1 MASLDQVEILTFDCY
16 GTLID
21 WESGIREV
29 LGEIAAR
36 HNLNAPVDD
45 LVREWEAVQFEMI
58 SAPSFRR
65 YHGIL
70 RDSLRQTFKR
80 RGVAINPKEQ
90 DLLAERIGGWQPF
103 PDTKAMLGKLKK
115 HYLIAILSN
124 IDDDILA
131 QTVPKLGIDFDELI
145 TSDQLLSYKPRPA
158 HFQRAIKAFEKPPEL
173 FLHCA
178 FGAKYDLQPAQNAG
192 MLTAWIKRPGAIQ
205 ESATQATAE
214 VDGLT
219 GLAQL
224 LQVA

>member
-21 WESGIREV
+21 WESGIRQV

-36 HNLNAPVDD
+36 HGLNAPVDD

-70 RDSLRQTFKR
+70 RDSLRQTLKR
-80 RGVAINPKEQ
+80 RGVTIHPNEQ

-103 PDTKAMLGKLKK
+103 PDTKPMLAKLKK

-131 QTVPKLGIDFDELI
+131 QTVPKLGIEFDELI

-158 HFQRAIKAFEKPPEL
+158 HFQRAIKAFEKPAEL

-178 FGAKYDLQPAQNAG
+178 FGAKYDLIPAHNAG
-192 MLTAWIKRPGAIQ
+192 MLTAWVKRPGAIQ

-214 VDGLT
+214 VEGLT

>member
-1 MASLDQVEILTFDCY
+1 MSSLDQVEILTFDCY
-16 GTLID
+16 GTLVD
-21 WESGIREV
+21 WESGIRQV
-29 LGEIAAR
+29 LGEIAGR
-36 HNLNAPVDD
+36 HGLNAPVED
-45 LVREWEAVQFEMI
+45 LVREWEAVQFELI
-58 SAPSFRR
+58 SAATFRR

-80 RGVAINPKEQ
+80 RGVTIHPKEQ
-90 DLLAERIGGWQPF
+90 DLLAEKIGAWQPF
-103 PDTKAMLGKLKK
+103 PDTKPVLSKLKK

-131 QTVPKLGIDFDELI
+131 LTVPKLGIEFDELI

-158 HFQRAIKAFEKPPEL
+158 HFQKAIKAFEKPPEL

-178 FGAKYDLQPAQNAG
+178 FGAKYDLKPAQEAG
-192 MLTAWIKRPGAIQ
+192 MLTAWVKRPGAIQ
-205 ESATQATAE
+205 ETPSGVTAE

-224 LQVA
+224 LQVS